1 MIRII
6 DSGIRATRE
15 LVDLL
20 EDIDNLISVSG
31 IDMLMTLK
39 NTSTSCYE
47 VLDDRLHDSCLQ
59 SIVDDMRILAETRSS
74 GYVDMYSDKIGLIR
88 FKIGQGHLEAHEC
101 TLRPECAVDLST
113 LI

>member
-31 IDMLMTLK
+31 VDMLMTLE
-39 NTSTSCYE
+39 NTSTSCYK
-47 VLDDRLHDSCLQ
+47 VLDDKLHDS
-59 SIVDDMRILAETRSS
+59 
-74 GYVDMYSDKIGLIR
+74 
-88 FKIGQGHLEAHEC
+88 
-101 TLRPECAVDLST
+101 
-113 LI
+113 